1 MKKVIVIGGGFAGL
15 TAAAYLSNS
24 NHKVELIEASPK
36 LGGRAYS
43 FKDDLNGSVVDN
55 GQHIL
60 MGCYKETLKFLRL
73 IGADKNFIFQER
85 LKVNFLN
92 DKGRLF
98 KLEAT
103 KLFYPLNLLFGL
115 LNFEAL
121 SFIDRLRLLKFFLK
135 LYFYSDEEL
144 KRLTV
149 HQWLVLEGQNEE
161 IRKTFWDFLAIGA
174 LNTNTKKASAKVF
187 GDILKE
193 IFFKGNEA
201 ATIVLPA
208 KGLTESY
215 CSEAQSFIEK
225 KGGTINLSEQVIGC
239 EILDDEITKVITSK
253 RTLNDFDFVISSV
266 PWFALDK
273 LYKDDEINLN
283 FEHSAILTI
292 HIWLNEGVKGNS
304 ELVSE
309 SQPVKKMLKQVQHD
323 NVTGKFKE
331 DFYGLIGSPVHWIF
345 NHKDYITL
353 VSSDANELID
363 KTKEELFEMA
373 LEELKKYAGIEK
385 EEIKSYKVIK
395 EKRSTFIPDN
405 ESIDKRPNIK
415 TKIKNLFLAGDWVNT
430 GLPST
435 IESAVKSGRIVAEGI
450 D

>member
-1 MKKVIVIGGGFAGL
+1 MRLKKVIVIGGGFAGL

-43 FKDDLNGSVVDN
+43 FKDDLTGSLVDN

-73 IGADKNFIFQER
+73 IGADKNFFFQER
-85 LKVNFLN
+85 LKINFLN
-92 DKGRLF
+92 KQGRLF

-103 KLFYPLNLLFGL
+103 QLFYPLNLLFGL

-149 HQWLVLEGQNEE
+149 YQWLLLEGQNEE
-161 IRKTFWDFLAIGA
+161 IRKAFWDFLAIGA

-187 GDILKE
+187 ADILKE

-208 KGLTESY
+208 NGLTESY

-225 KGGTINLSEQVIGC
+225 KGGTVNLSERVIGC
-239 EILDDEITKVITSK
+239 EILHDEITKIITSK
-253 RTLNDFDFVISSV
+253 RTLTDFNYVISSV
-266 PWFALDK
+266 TWFALNK
-273 LYKDDEINLN
+273 LETFDVRVQETTSKPRRFLSDINLN

-292 HIWLNEGVKGNS
+292 HIWLNENRLQ
-304 ELVSE
+304 E
-309 SQPVKKMLKQVQHD
+309 
-323 NVTGKFKE
+323 N
-331 DFYGLIGSPVHWIF
+331 FYGLIGSPVHWIF

-353 VSSDANELID
+353 VSSDANDLID

-373 LEELKKYAGIEK
+373 AVELKKYAGIEK
-385 EEIKSYKVIK
+385 EEIKSYRVIK
-395 EKRSTFIPDN
+395 EKRATFVPNN
-405 ESIDKRPNIK
+405 ETIDKRPSTK

-435 IESAVKSGRIVAEGI
+435 VESAVKSGRMAAEEI
-450 D
+450 